1 MDSKGMKPLIS
12 ISFRTLCMAL
22 SLGALIGCSAEMK
35 TGCPDP
41 GALTPDQA
49 TAAERKLAGF
59 RTGFDPNCK

>member
-1 MDSKGMKPLIS
+1 M
-12 ISFRTLCMAL
+12 LCTAPIFA
-22 SLGALIGCSAEMK
+22 ALIGCSADMK
-35 TGCPDP
+35 ADCPDP